1 MAKNSKILIGKKIFL
16 REMTIDDSKYI
27 VNWRNDDE
35 ILKWMFNREKITF
48 DSHIKW
54 FKNRKNRID
63 YLICEI
69 GTEKPIGSV
78 NFNFLDK
85 EYVEA
90 GKMLGDKKYWGG
102 GYAKEAFILWLNYG
116 FNFLK
121 IKNIYVQTKIN
132 NKSNIGLNMNLG
144 FIENKTMKNKISK
157 EDFIFMSVNKEKF
170 KYYNEK

>member
-1 MAKNSKILIGKKIFL
+1 
-16 REMTIDDSKYI
+16 
-27 VNWRNDDE
+27 
-35 ILKWMFNREKITF
+35 
-48 DSHIKW
+48 
-54 FKNRKNRID
+54 
-63 YLICEI
+63 
-69 GTEKPIGSV
+69 
-78 NFNFLDK
+78 
-85 EYVEA
+85 
-90 GKMLGDKKYWGG
+90 MLGDKKYWGG

-144 FIENKTMKNKISK
+144 FIENKIMKNKISK